1 MRRCRKG
8 YIRDMTREEF
18 ITILDDNNYLY
29 KIVGDKISIIEKR
42 FLGKTWSNIELEPI
56 ESIPPNIHFDNDLGY
71 HASGDVFLSNLKA
84 LPHGIVF
91 NNKGDVYLQ
100 SVETIHPSVQFNNKG
115 DVKLKLFFK
124 YLECNIDG
132 IASNRL
138 LNGMIKRGLFI

>member
-1 MRRCRKG
+1 
-8 YIRDMTREEF
+8 MTREEF

-71 HASGDVFLSNLKA
+71 HASGDVILSNLKE

-100 SVETIHPSVQFNNKG
+100 SVGTIHPSVQFNNKG
-115 DVKLKLFFK
+115 DVKLKFGFFK
-124 YLECNIDG
+124 YWDENIDG
-132 IASNRL
+132 INSKNL
-138 LNGMIKRGLFI
+138 LNMMVKRGIFSK